1 LKDIVIGIDL
11 GTTNSEVAVLLDGR
25 TQVIPVDGELIMPSC
40 VGVSPD
46 GELLVGHNA
55 RNQMVI
61 APEETVVSIKRKM
74 GTKTLTNLN
83 GKIFTPEEISALIL
97 GKLKMIAQNYLGVP
111 IQKAVITVPAYF
123 DDAQRKA
130 TRNAG
135 ILAGLDVVRILNEPT
150 AAALAYDALL
160 KTDQVILVYDLGGGT
175 FDVSLVVA
183 EKGVVEVKASH
194 GDTHLGGD
202 DFDALLMEYVAMF
215 FQKQTGTD
223 LLTEIRSKNRLW
235 QVVENAKRKL
245 SDAPYVQIREEYF
258 SDDNHLDIELSR
270 SKYEEMI
277 RPLIRRTLDSVHY
290 CFKDAGILPKDI
302 DKVILVGGAG
312 RTPLIAEIIRK
323 DLNIEPHFDID
334 PDLVVVMGAAI
345 QAGAIAGNPASSV
358 LVDITPH
365 SIGTSVVDMYDGQL
379 RSGIFSPVIK
389 RNTPLPVNKSE
400 RFYTLVDG
408 QQAVDVRIYQ
418 GEESL
423 AERNMFVGN
432 FVVEGLEAVPAGN
445 ELILNLNL
453 DLNGILKVTAEEK
466 CTGLSKTV
474 RMKTGNQTK
483 DFDLDTAYHDLNE
496 FIRKSNV
503 DAVDSDY
510 LETDSSVTLCDV
522 TTRLIERS
530 VALLKEIDPAD
541 AKELKDLIDQCK
553 NAMNQQAFDKLIDLN
568 ESLSDI
574 LFYLED

>member
-1 LKDIVIGIDL
+1 MKDIVIGIDL

-235 QVVENAKRKL
+235 QVVE
-245 SDAPYVQIREEYF
+245 
-258 SDDNHLDIELSR
+258 
-270 SKYEEMI
+270 
-277 RPLIRRTLDSVHY
+277 
-290 CFKDAGILPKDI
+290 
-302 DKVILVGGAG
+302 
-312 RTPLIAEIIRK
+312 
-323 DLNIEPHFDID
+323 
-334 PDLVVVMGAAI
+334 
-345 QAGAIAGNPASSV
+345 
-358 LVDITPH
+358 
-365 SIGTSVVDMYDGQL
+365 
-379 RSGIFSPVIK
+379 
-389 RNTPLPVNKSE
+389 
-400 RFYTLVDG
+400 
-408 QQAVDVRIYQ
+408 
-418 GEESL
+418 
-423 AERNMFVGN
+423 
-432 FVVEGLEAVPAGN
+432 
-445 ELILNLNL
+445 
-453 DLNGILKVTAEEK
+453 
-466 CTGLSKTV
+466 
-474 RMKTGNQTK
+474 
-483 DFDLDTAYHDLNE
+483 
-496 FIRKSNV
+496 
-503 DAVDSDY
+503 
-510 LETDSSVTLCDV
+510 
-522 TTRLIERS
+522 
-530 VALLKEIDPAD
+530 
-541 AKELKDLIDQCK
+541 
-553 NAMNQQAFDKLIDLN
+553 
-568 ESLSDI
+568 
-574 LFYLED
+574 